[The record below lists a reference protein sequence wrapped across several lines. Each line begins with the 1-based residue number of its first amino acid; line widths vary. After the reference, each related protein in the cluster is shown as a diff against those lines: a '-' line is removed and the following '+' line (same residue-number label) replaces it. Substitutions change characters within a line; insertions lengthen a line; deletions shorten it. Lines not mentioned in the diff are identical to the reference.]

1 MANQLVWF
9 RNDLRVT
16 DNTAL
21 YAACSQPND
30 HVMAVFI
37 VTPGQWHKHN
47 MSAIQAG
54 FIHSNLMALH
64 KSLAVLGITLQIAEC
79 ESFDTCV
86 EVISNLCSQHE
97 IDSIYYNKQYQ
108 FNELLRDRR
117 LEFRLQ
123 PEVTCHAF
131 DDALLLPP
139 HSVLTGK
146 GDMYQIYTPYRN
158 AFIHQLQQDVQ
169 PVNPVPKP
177 RAKSLEFSEVP
188 PFNYPIDPHNDFPA
202 GEHEALQRLRAFCR
216 ERAADYLNQRDI
228 PFLDMTSRL
237 SPYLAIGVL
246 SVRQCYNRL
255 LAEHPD
261 FLHQRDSGAFTW
273 FNELIWREFYN
284 HLIVACPKLCKHKP
298 FIEWTERVQWNPDND
313 QFIQWTNGSTGY
325 PIVDAAM
332 RQMNSTGWMHNRLR
346 MITASFL
353 VKDLLIDWRRGEHY
367 FMSRLID
374 GDLAA
379 NNGGWQWA
387 ASTGTDAAPYFR
399 IFNPTTQGK
408 RFDPDG
414 IFIRRWLPELVS
426 VPDKWIHT
434 PHLWADKQ
442 GIKLDY
448 PLPIVDHA
456 QARVRTLNAFEIARK
471 EVVSLPESF

>member
-21 YAACSQPND
+21 YAACSHPD
-30 HVMAVFI
+30 DYVMALYV
-37 VTPGQWHKHN
+37 VTPGQWHKHH
-47 MSAIQAG
+47 MSAVQAG
-54 FIHSNLMALH
+54 FIHSNLKALH
-64 KSLAVLGITLQIAEC
+64 QSLAALGIPLQIIEC
-79 ESFDTCV
+79 DSFDATI
-86 EVISNLCSQHE
+86 EVISNLCARHE
-97 IDSIYYNKQYQ
+97 IDGIYYNKQYQ
-108 FNELLRDRR
+108 LNELLRDRQ
-117 LEFRLQ
+117 LEAKLQ
-123 PEVTCHAF
+123 PQVTCHSF

-139 HSVLTGK
+139 YSVLTGK

-158 AFIHQLQQDVQ
+158 AFIHQLQQGIR

-177 RAKSLEFSEVP
+177 RARLPELTATEVP
-188 PFNYPIDPHNDFPA
+188 QLNYPIAPHDDFPA
-202 GEHEALQRLRAFCR
+202 GEQEAILRLRTFCR
-216 ERAADYLNQRDI
+216 ERVADYLNQRDI
-228 PFLDMTSRL
+228 PCLDMTSRL
-237 SPYLAIGVL
+237 SPYLAVGVL

-261 FLHQRDSGAFTW
+261 FLLQRDSGAFTW
-273 FNELIWREFYN
+273 FNELVWREFYN
-284 HLIVACPKLCKHKP
+284 HLLAAYPKLCKHQP

-313 QFIQWTNGSTGY
+313 HFIRWAEGYTGY

-353 VKDLLIDWRRGEHY
+353 VKDLLIDWRRGERY

-414 IFIRRWLPELVS
+414 AFIRRWLPELDS
-426 VPDKWIHT
+426 VPGKWIHT

-442 GIKLDY
+442 GIELDY
-448 PLPIVDHA
+448 PQPIVDHS
-456 QARVRTLNAFEIARK
+456 QARIRTLNAFETARK
-471 EVVSLPESF
+471 GADFSA